1 MHICDFVVEPHNGL
15 EVKNTTATKT
25 HFLNF
30 GVLTLDFLSCPLT
43 LKYEILSSYN
53 RSDMQA
59 CSMVIWI
66 TVRTLDNVVVSSLRG
81 KTLLKEET

>member
-1 MHICDFVVEPHNGL
+1 MYICDFVVEPHNGL

-53 RSDMQA
+53 IIFLFKQTCTMYIEVTCRHVPWLFGSQ
-59 CSMVIWI
+59 W
-66 TVRTLDNVVVSSLRG
+66 
-81 KTLLKEET
+81 EP